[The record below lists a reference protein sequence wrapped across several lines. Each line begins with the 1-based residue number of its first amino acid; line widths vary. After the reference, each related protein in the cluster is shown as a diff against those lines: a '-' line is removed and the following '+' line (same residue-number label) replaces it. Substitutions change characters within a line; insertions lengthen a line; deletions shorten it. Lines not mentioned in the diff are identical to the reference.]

1 MTSILDAILLGL
13 LQAATEFLPV
23 SSSAH
28 LVIAQH
34 LLGINSPGLILE
46 VALHMGTLLS
56 VLIYFRKDIW
66 SLAAGTFRPGQP
78 GADSRQ
84 EVGLLII
91 ATVPAVVVAL
101 VFRDAIDAAFDSLDM
116 VGLMLLVTTA
126 VLISSRWATGGSA
139 RVTARVAL
147 ILGLAQA
154 LAIMPGISRSGMT
167 IVAGLWL
174 GMLGTGAARF
184 SFLMA
189 IPAILG
195 AGLLSLGSGMS
206 GEALLPL
213 GTGMIVSA
221 LAGYVVIAW
230 LMDILQRGRLYFFG
244 GYTLLAG
251 LIVIFAL

>member
-1 MTSILDAILLGL
+1 MTSILDALLLGL

-34 LLGINSPGLILE
+34 LLGIDSPGLFLE

-66 SLAAGTFRPGQP
+66 SLAAGAFRPGEP
-78 GADSRQ
+78 GVSSRQ
-84 EVGLLII
+84 EVGLIII

-101 VFRDAIDAAFDSLDM
+101 VFKDAIDAAFDSLDM
-116 VGLMLLVTTA
+116 VGWMLLVTTA
-126 VLISSRWATGGSA
+126 VLISSRWAHGGTA
-139 RVTARVAL
+139 GVTAKVAL

-174 GMLGTGAARF
+174 GMSGTEAARF

-195 AGLLSLGSGMS
+195 AGLLSLGSGMP
-206 GEALLPL
+206 GDALLPL

-221 LAGYVVIAW
+221 LAGYIVIAW
-230 LMDILQRGRLYFFG
+230 LMDILRRGRLYFFG

>member
-1 MTSILDAILLGL
+1 MTSILDALLLGL
-13 LQAATEFLPV
+13 LQGATEFLPV

-28 LVIAQH
+28 LVIAQY
-34 LLGINSPGLILE
+34 LLGIDSPGLVLE

-66 SLAAGTFRPGQP
+66 SLAAGTFRPGEP
-78 GADSRQ
+78 GVSSRQ
-84 EVGLLII
+84 EVGLIFI
-91 ATVPAVVVAL
+91 ATVPAVVAAL
-101 VFRDAIDAAFDSLDM
+101 VFKDAIDAAFDSLDM
-116 VGLMLLVTTA
+116 VGWMLLVTTA
-126 VLISSRWATGGSA
+126 VLISSRWAHGGTA
-139 RVTARVAL
+139 GVTAKVAL

-174 GMLGTGAARF
+174 GMSGTEAARF

-195 AGLLSLGSGMS
+195 AGLLSLGSGMP
-206 GEALLPL
+206 GVALLPM

-230 LMDILQRGRLYFFG
+230 LMDILRRGRLYFFG

>member
-1 MTSILDAILLGL
+1 MTSVLDALLLGL

-34 LLGINSPGLILE
+34 LLGIDSPGLFLE

-56 VLIYFRKDIW
+56 VLIYFRTDIW
-66 SLAAGTFRPGQP
+66 DLTAGTFRPGEP
-78 GADSRQ
+78 GVRSRQ
-84 EVGLLII
+84 EVGLIFI
-91 ATVPAVVVAL
+91 ATVPAVVAAL
-101 VFRDAIDAAFDSLDM
+101 VFKDAIDAAFDSLPL
-116 VGLMLLVTTA
+116 VGWMLLATTA
-126 VLISSRWATGGSA
+126 VLISSRWARSGSA
-139 RVTARVAL
+139 GVTAKVAL

-174 GMLGTGAARF
+174 GMSGTEAARF

-195 AGLLSLGSGMS
+195 AGLLSLGAGLPE
-206 GEALLPL
+206 GALLPL

-230 LMDILQRGRLYFFG
+230 LMDILRRGRLYFFG